1 MIDYS
6 MKALSAEELSFE
18 VNRIQATPET
28 RFAIKPVFSR
38 RIRQA
43 NENPEI
49 NFVTLECS
57 IKSTEEEPKPFNITV
72 RMAGVFEVKNMK
84 TDEDKRFFALNAT
97 ETMFPF
103 VRAAVANLT
112 AAALMSRARRSSPRT
127 EAARSTRSTSIPRSS
142 TEKKEAE
149 TIRLPFFVRAA
160 RRPFFARASARVFFI
175 ARFSVRRDGRKRRVP
190 YPTFPPAPPAR

>member
-57 IKSTEEEPKPFNITV
+57 IKSAEEEPKPFNITV

-112 AAALMSRARRSSPRT
+112 AAALINPL
-127 EAARSTRSTSIPRSS
+127 I
-142 TEKKEAE
+142 
-149 TIRLPFFVRAA
+149 LPVVSGATLCPEDRGGSQYTLNID
-160 RRPFFARASARVFFI
+160 PKIVN
-175 ARFSVRRDGRKRRVP
+175 
-190 YPTFPPAPPAR
+190 